1 MVLIG
6 ERPYLIPVAAGS
18 QAFYL
23 APPFLICFMLHQKLM
38 NEPFIRAISRNVL
51 PLTLLYFAALFLI
64 LAAVIS
70 GISALIYL
78 QASTYIPGGVM
89 QDIVAGMLVPVIASL
104 ALLIAVAAALSWFLG
119 SLIARRAQA
128 IEQLRLYKQLLNIS
142 PDSIYLHDMQGKCLY
157 GNDAALKLGDIAYG
171 TSRDAWQL
179 KDAVML
185 TALDAARIKQ
195 VSEKGEMTFEASQ
208 VRKDGSTG
216 LVEVHSRMVQAVT
229 GKLVISSARDI
240 TERKKI
246 EEELKHSSGKIQKA
260 MEGTIQSMAL
270 TSETRDPYT
279 AGHQN
284 RVARLACA
292 IAVEMGLPE
301 HRVEGIR
308 VSGTLH
314 DIGKIYVPAEILSK
328 PGKLRPNEI
337 NLLKDHAEVGY
348 ELLRNIEFPWPV
360 AEIVYQHHERL
371 DGSGY
376 PRGLK
381 GDEIQLE
388 ARIMCVADVVEA
400 MASHRPYRPAYSIE
414 KALLEIIQ
422 KKGIIYDSQVVDAC
436 MGLFNEKGYKLE

>member
-1 MVLIG
+1 MH
-6 ERPYLIPVAAGS
+6 EPVIKAV
-18 QAFYL
+18 
-23 APPFLICFMLHQKLM
+23 
-38 NEPFIRAISRNVL
+38 SRNAL
-51 PLTLLYFAALFLI
+51 PLALLYFAALFLALVAI
-64 LAAVIS
+64 IS
-70 GISALIYL
+70 GISALIYF
-78 QASTYIPGGVM
+78 QASSYIPAGAM
-89 QDIVAGMLVPVIASL
+89 QAVVNGMLVPVIASL
-104 ALLIAVAAALSWFLG
+104 ALLVAISVVISWFLG
-119 SLIARRAQA
+119 SLIARRSQA
-128 IEQLRLYKQLLNIS
+128 MAQLRVYTQLLNIS
-142 PDSIYLHDMQGKCLY
+142 PDSIYLHDIKGKCLY
-157 GNDAALKLGDIAYG
+157 ANEAALKLGDITYG
-171 TSRDAWQL
+171 TSEDAWQI

-185 TALDAARIKQ
+185 TALDGVRIKQ
-195 VSEKGEMTFEASQ
+195 VLEKGDLTFEAAQ

-216 LVEVHSRMVQAVT
+216 LVEVHSRVVQPAMD
-229 GKLVISSARDI
+229 KLVISSARDI

-246 EEELKHSSGKIQKA
+246 EEELRHSSEKIEKA

-292 IAVEMGLPE
+292 IAAEMGLPAQQI
-301 HRVEGIR
+301 EGIR

-314 DIGKIYVPAEILSK
+314 DIGKIFVPAEILSK
-328 PGKLRPNEI
+328 PGKLRPNEL

-381 GDEIQLE
+381 GDDIRLE

-400 MASHRPYRPAYSIE
+400 MASHRPYRAAFTIE
-414 KALLEIIQ
+414 KALLEILQ
-422 KKGIIYDSQVVDAC
+422 KKGLIYDSRVVDAC
-436 MGLFNEKGYKLE
+436 MCLFNEKNYRLE

>member
-1 MVLIG
+1 MNGPVIKAISHGAL
-6 ERPYLIPVAAGS
+6 PVA
-18 QAFYL
+18 
-23 APPFLICFMLHQKLM
+23 
-38 NEPFIRAISRNVL
+38 
-51 PLTLLYFAALFLI
+51 LLYFAALFLI
-64 LAAVIS
+64 LVAVIS

-78 QASTYIPGGVM
+78 QASAYIPGGAM
-89 QDIVAGMLVPVIASL
+89 QAIVNGMLVPVTASL
-104 ALLIAVAAALSWFLG
+104 ALLIVISGVVAWFLG
-119 SLIARRAQA
+119 SFIARRSQA
-128 IEQLRLYKQLLNIS
+128 MAQLRLYTQLLDIS
-142 PDSIYLHDMQGKCLY
+142 PDSIYLHDTQGRCLY
-157 GNDAALKLGDIAYG
+157 ANEAAHKLDDIACG
-171 TSRDAWQL
+171 TSRDAPQL
-179 KDAVML
+179 NDAVML
-185 TALDAARIKQ
+185 AALDGPRIKQ
-195 VSEKGEMTFEASQ
+195 VLEKGEMAFEAAQ

-216 LVEVHSRMVQAVT
+216 LIEVHSRVVQPVT
-229 GKLVISSARDI
+229 DKLVISSARDI

-246 EEELKHSSGKIQKA
+246 EEELRHSSEKIAKA
-260 MEGTIQSMAL
+260 MEGTIQSMAR
-270 TSETRDPYT
+270 TTETRDPYT

-292 IAVEMGLPE
+292 IAAEMGLPAQ
-301 HRVEGIR
+301 RIEGIR

-328 PGKLRPNEI
+328 PGKLRPNEL

-400 MASHRPYRPAYSIE
+400 MASHRPYRPAFSIE
-414 KALLEIIQ
+414 KALLEILQ
-422 KKGIIYDSQVVDAC
+422 NRGLIYDSQVVDAC
-436 MGLFNEKGYKLE
+436 MCLFNEKDYKLE

>member
-1 MVLIG
+1 MH
-6 ERPYLIPVAAGS
+6 EPVIKAV
-18 QAFYL
+18 
-23 APPFLICFMLHQKLM
+23 
-38 NEPFIRAISRNVL
+38 SRNAL
-51 PLTLLYFAALFLI
+51 PLALLYFAALFLALVAI
-64 LAAVIS
+64 IS
-70 GISALIYL
+70 GISALIYF
-78 QASTYIPGGVM
+78 QASSYIPAGAM
-89 QDIVAGMLVPVIASL
+89 QAVVNGMLVPVIASL
-104 ALLIAVAAALSWFLG
+104 ALLVAISVVVSWFLG
-119 SLIARRAQA
+119 SLIARRSQA
-128 IEQLRLYKQLLNIS
+128 MAQLRVYTQLLNIS
-142 PDSIYLHDMQGKCLY
+142 PDSIYLHDIKGKCLY
-157 GNDAALKLGDIAYG
+157 ANEAALKLGDITYG
-171 TSRDAWQL
+171 TSEDAWQI

-185 TALDAARIKQ
+185 TALDGVRIKQ
-195 VSEKGEMTFEASQ
+195 VLEKGDLTFEAAQ

-216 LVEVHSRMVQAVT
+216 LVEVHSRVVQPAMD
-229 GKLVISSARDI
+229 KLVISSARDI

-246 EEELKHSSGKIQKA
+246 EEELRHSSEKIEKA

-292 IAVEMGLPE
+292 IAAEMGLPAQQI
-301 HRVEGIR
+301 EGIR

-314 DIGKIYVPAEILSK
+314 DIGKIFVPAEILSK
-328 PGKLRPNEI
+328 PGKLRPNEL

-381 GDEIQLE
+381 GDDIRLE

-400 MASHRPYRPAYSIE
+400 MASHRPYRAAFTIE
-414 KALLEIIQ
+414 KALLEILQ
-422 KKGIIYDSQVVDAC
+422 KKGLIYDSRVVDAC
-436 MGLFNEKGYKLE
+436 MCLFNEKNYRLE

>member
-1 MVLIG
+1 MH
-6 ERPYLIPVAAGS
+6 EPVIKAV
-18 QAFYL
+18 
-23 APPFLICFMLHQKLM
+23 
-38 NEPFIRAISRNVL
+38 SRNAL
-51 PLTLLYFAALFLI
+51 PLALLYFASLFLI
-64 LAAVIS
+64 LVAIIS
-70 GISALIYL
+70 GISALIYF
-78 QASTYIPGGVM
+78 QASFYIPAGAM
-89 QDIVAGMLVPVIASL
+89 QAVVNGMLAPVIASL
-104 ALLIAVAAALSWFLG
+104 TLLVAISVVVSWFLG

-128 IEQLRLYKQLLNIS
+128 MAQLRLYTQLLNIS
-142 PDSIYLHDMQGKCLY
+142 PDSIYLHDIKGKCLY
-157 GNDAALKLGDIAYG
+157 ANEAALKLGDITYG
-171 TSRDAWQL
+171 TSKDAWQL

-185 TALDAARIKQ
+185 TALDGVRIEQ
-195 VSEKGEMTFEASQ
+195 VLEKGDLTFEAAQ
-208 VRKDGSTG
+208 VREDGSTG
-216 LVEVHSRMVQAVT
+216 LVEVHSRVVQPLT
-229 GKLVISSARDI
+229 DKLVISSARDI

-246 EEELKHSSGKIQKA
+246 EEELRHSSEKIEKA

-292 IAVEMGLPE
+292 IAAEMGLPAQ
-301 HRVEGIR
+301 RIEGIR

-381 GDEIQLE
+381 GEDISLE

-400 MASHRPYRPAYSIE
+400 MASHRPYRPAFSIE

-422 KKGIIYDSQVVDAC
+422 KKGLIYDSRVVDAC
-436 MGLFNEKGYKLE
+436 MKLFNDKDYKLE

>member
-1 MVLIG
+1 
-6 ERPYLIPVAAGS
+6 
-18 QAFYL
+18 
-23 APPFLICFMLHQKLM
+23 
-38 NEPFIRAISRNVL
+38 
-51 PLTLLYFAALFLI
+51 
-64 LAAVIS
+64 
-70 GISALIYL
+70 
-78 QASTYIPGGVM
+78 
-89 QDIVAGMLVPVIASL
+89 
-104 ALLIAVAAALSWFLG
+104 
-119 SLIARRAQA
+119 
-128 IEQLRLYKQLLNIS
+128 
-142 PDSIYLHDMQGKCLY
+142 LHDIQGKCLY
-157 GNDAALKLGDIAYG
+157 ANEAALKLGDITYG
-171 TSRDAWQL
+171 TSKDAWQL

-185 TALDAARIKQ
+185 TALDGARIKQ
-195 VSEKGEMTFEASQ
+195 VLEKGDLTFEASQ

-216 LVEVHSRMVQAVT
+216 LVEVHSRVVQPVT
-229 GKLVISSARDI
+229 DKLVISSARDI

-246 EEELKHSSGKIQKA
+246 EEELRHSSEKIEKA
-260 MEGTIQSMAL
+260 MEGTIQSMAR
-270 TSETRDPYT
+270 TTETRDPYT

-292 IAVEMGLPE
+292 IAAEMGLPAQ
-301 HRVEGIR
+301 RIEGIR

-381 GDEIQLE
+381 GEEIQLE

-400 MASHRPYRPAYSIE
+400 MASHRPYRPAFSIE

-422 KKGIIYDSQVVDAC
+422 KKGVTYDSQVVDAC
-436 MGLFNEKGYKLE
+436 MSLFNEKNYKLE

>member
-1 MVLIG
+1 
-6 ERPYLIPVAAGS
+6 
-18 QAFYL
+18 
-23 APPFLICFMLHQKLM
+23 M
-38 NEPFIRAISRNVL
+38 NEPVIKAISRGAL
-51 PLTLLYFAALFLI
+51 PVALLYFAALFLI
-64 LAAVIS
+64 LLAVIS

-78 QASTYIPGGVM
+78 QASNYIPGGVT
-89 QDIVAGMLVPVIASL
+89 QGIVNGMLVPVAASL
-104 ALLIAVAAALSWFLG
+104 ALLVAVAAVVSWFLG
-119 SLIARRAQA
+119 SLIARRTLAMA
-128 IEQLRLYKQLLNIS
+128 QLRLYTQLLDIS
-142 PDSIYLHDMQGKCLY
+142 PDSIYLHDMRGKCLY
-157 GNDAALKLGDIAYG
+157 VNEAALKLGDSDRG
-171 TSRDAWQL
+171 TSNDAWQV

-185 TALDAARIKQ
+185 TALDGSRIKQ
-195 VSEKGEMTFEASQ
+195 VLEKGDLTFEASQ
-208 VRKDGSTG
+208 LREDGSTG
-216 LVEVHSRMVQAVT
+216 LIEVHSRAVRS
-229 GKLVISSARDI
+229 GSDKLVISSARDV

-246 EEELKHSSGKIQKA
+246 EEELRHSSEKIKKA

-292 IAVEMGLPE
+292 IAVEMGLPAQ
-301 HRVEGIR
+301 RIEGIR

-400 MASHRPYRPAYSIE
+400 MASHRPYRPAFSIE

-422 KKGIIYDSQVVDAC
+422 KKGLIYDPQVVDAC
-436 MGLFNEKGYKLE
+436 MRLFNEKNYKLEQVLS

>member
-1 MVLIG
+1 M
-6 ERPYLIPVAAGS
+6 
-18 QAFYL
+18 Q
-23 APPFLICFMLHQKLM
+23 
-38 NEPFIRAISRNVL
+38 
-51 PLTLLYFAALFLI
+51 
-64 LAAVIS
+64 
-70 GISALIYL
+70 GI
-78 QASTYIPGGVM
+78 VN
-89 QDIVAGMLVPVIASL
+89 GMLVPVTASL
-104 ALLIAVAAALSWFLG
+104 ALLVVISGVVSWFLG
-119 SLIARRAQA
+119 SFIARRSQA
-128 IEQLRLYKQLLNIS
+128 MAQLRIYTQLLDIS
-142 PDSIYLHDMQGKCLY
+142 PDPIYLHDIQGNCLY
-157 GNDAALKLGDIAYG
+157 ANEAAHKLDDIACG
-171 TSRDAWQL
+171 TSRDARQL

-185 TALDAARIKQ
+185 VALDGPRIKQ
-195 VSEKGEMTFEASQ
+195 ALEKGELAFEAAQ

-216 LVEVHSRMVQAVT
+216 LVEVHSRVAQTVKD
-229 GKLVISSARDI
+229 KLVISSARDI

-246 EEELKHSSGKIQKA
+246 EEELRHSSEKIEKA
-260 MEGTIQSMAL
+260 MEGTIQSMAR
-270 TSETRDPYT
+270 TTETRDPYT

-292 IAVEMGLPE
+292 IAAEMGLTAQ
-301 HRVEGIR
+301 RIEGIR

-328 PGKLRPNEI
+328 PGKLRPNEL

-381 GDEIQLE
+381 GDEIRLE

-400 MASHRPYRPAYSIE
+400 MASHRPYRPAFSIE

-422 KKGIIYDSQVVDAC
+422 KKGLIYDSQVVDAC
-436 MGLFNEKGYKLE
+436 MCLFNEKDYTLE

>member
-1 MVLIG
+1 
-6 ERPYLIPVAAGS
+6 
-18 QAFYL
+18 
-23 APPFLICFMLHQKLM
+23 M
-38 NEPFIRAISRNVL
+38 NEPVIKAISRNVL
-51 PLTLLYFAALFLI
+51 PVSLLYFAALFLV
-64 LAAVIS
+64 LLAVIS

-78 QASTYIPGGVM
+78 QAAAYIPGGVM
-89 QDIVAGMLVPVIASL
+89 QDIVSGMLFQVIVSL
-104 ALLIAVAAALSWFLG
+104 SLLIAVAGVVSWFLG

-128 IEQLRLYKQLLNIS
+128 AAQMRLYTQLLNIS
-142 PDSIYLHDMQGKCLY
+142 PDSIYLHDMQGRCLY
-157 GNDAALKLGDIAYG
+157 ANEAALKLGDIAYG
-171 TSRDAWQL
+171 ISRDAWQL

-185 TALDAARIKQ
+185 TALDGARISQ
-195 VSEKGEMTFEASQ
+195 VVEKGELTFEASQ

-216 LVEVHSRMVQAVT
+216 IVEVHSRVVHPAT
-229 GKLVISSARDI
+229 GRLVVSAARDI
-240 TERKKI
+240 TERKRI
-246 EEELKHSSGKIQKA
+246 EDELKHSSGKIQKA

-292 IAVEMGLPE
+292 IAAEMGIPE
-301 HRVEGIR
+301 HRIEGIR

-381 GDEIQLE
+381 GEEIKLE
-388 ARIMCVADVVEA
+388 ARIMGVADVVEA
-400 MASHRPYRPAYSIE
+400 MASHRPYRPAFSIE

-436 MGLFNEKGYKLE
+436 MSLFNAKNYKLE

>member
-1 MVLIG
+1 M
-6 ERPYLIPVAAGS
+6 
-18 QAFYL
+18 
-23 APPFLICFMLHQKLM
+23 ICFILHQKLM
-38 NEPFIRAISRNVL
+38 NEPIIQATSRNSL
-51 PLTLLYFAALFLI
+51 PVTLLYFAVLFLI

-70 GISALIYL
+70 GISALIYI

-89 QDIVAGMLVPVIASL
+89 QDIASGMLVPVIFSL
-104 ALLIAVAAALSWFLG
+104 SLLIAVAALVAWFLG
-119 SLIARRAQA
+119 SLIAGRAQA
-128 IEQLRLYKQLLNIS
+128 SAQFRLYTQLLNIS
-142 PDSIYLHDMQGKCLY
+142 PDSIYLHDMQGGCLY
-157 GNDAALKLGDIAYG
+157 SNEAARKLGDIAYG

-185 TALDAARIKQ
+185 TALDSARIKK
-195 VSEKGEMTFEASQ
+195 VVEKGDLTFEASQ

-216 LVEVHSRMVQAVT
+216 LVEVHSRVVT
-229 GKLVISSARDI
+229 AAAGKFVISSARDI

-246 EEELKHSSGKIQKA
+246 EEELKHSTGKIQKA

-301 HRVEGIR
+301 HRIEGIR

-381 GDEIQLE
+381 GDEIKIE
-388 ARIMCVADVVEA
+388 ARIIGVADVVEA
-400 MASHRPYRPAYSIE
+400 MASHRPYRPAFSIE

>member
-1 MVLIG
+1 MH
-6 ERPYLIPVAAGS
+6 EPVIKAV
-18 QAFYL
+18 
-23 APPFLICFMLHQKLM
+23 
-38 NEPFIRAISRNVL
+38 SRNAL
-51 PLTLLYFAALFLI
+51 PLALLYFAALFLALVAI
-64 LAAVIS
+64 IS
-70 GISALIYL
+70 GISALIYF
-78 QASTYIPGGVM
+78 QASSYIPAGAM
-89 QDIVAGMLVPVIASL
+89 QAVVNGMLVPVIASL
-104 ALLIAVAAALSWFLG
+104 ALLVAISVVVSWFLG
-119 SLIARRAQA
+119 SLIARRSQA
-128 IEQLRLYKQLLNIS
+128 MAQLRVYTQLLNIS
-142 PDSIYLHDMQGKCLY
+142 PDSIYLHDIKGKCLY
-157 GNDAALKLGDIAYG
+157 ANEAALKLGDITYG
-171 TSRDAWQL
+171 TSEDAWRI

-185 TALDAARIKQ
+185 TALDGVRIKQ
-195 VSEKGEMTFEASQ
+195 VLEKGDLTFEAAQ

-216 LVEVHSRMVQAVT
+216 LVEVHSRVVQPAMD
-229 GKLVISSARDI
+229 KLVISSARDI

-246 EEELKHSSGKIQKA
+246 EEELRHSSEKIEKA

-292 IAVEMGLPE
+292 IAAEMGLPAQQI
-301 HRVEGIR
+301 EGIR

-314 DIGKIYVPAEILSK
+314 DIGKIFVPAEILSK
-328 PGKLRPNEI
+328 PGKLRPNEL

-381 GDEIQLE
+381 GDDIRLE

-400 MASHRPYRPAYSIE
+400 MASHRPYRAAFTIE
-414 KALLEIIQ
+414 KALLEILQ
-422 KKGIIYDSQVVDAC
+422 KKGLIYDSRVVDAC
-436 MGLFNEKGYKLE
+436 MCLFNEKNYRLE